1 VNWETIADVGSAVF
15 FLTGA
20 LLTLASGIG
29 VLRFPDLLARMHAST
44 KPHVLGVL
52 LALVGYALRLRS
64 WYLFGALT
72 LIALFQLLTIP
83 VAAHMVARAGY
94 RTGKIDID
102 QLVVDELTQDLEASI
117 TEIRER
123 PEE

>member
-1 VNWETIADVGSAVF
+1 MNWEVVADVGAAVL
-15 FLTGA
+15 FLSGA

-29 VLRFPDLLARMHAST
+29 VLRFPDLLARIHAST
-44 KPHVLGVL
+44 KPHVVGVL
-52 LALVGYALRLRS
+52 LALGGYALRMRS

-94 RTGKIDID
+94 RTGKISPQD
-102 QLVVDELTQDLEASI
+102 LVVDELRQDLEETA
-117 TEIRER
+117 T
-123 PEE
+123 